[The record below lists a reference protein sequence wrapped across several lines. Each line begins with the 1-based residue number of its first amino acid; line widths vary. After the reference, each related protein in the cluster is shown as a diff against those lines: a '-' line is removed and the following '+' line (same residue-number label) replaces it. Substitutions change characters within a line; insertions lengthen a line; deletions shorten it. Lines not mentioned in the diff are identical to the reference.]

1 MVNKNDNDISDIKA
15 EKTGDLKR
23 DNQTKDL
30 KIEVQGN
37 SIVIGTARRKELRN
51 Y

>member
-1 MVNKNDNDISDIKA
+1 MIMISLTSKS

-30 KIEVQGN
+30 KIEVEGN
-37 SIVIGTARRKELRN
+37 SIVIGAARRKELRN
-51 Y
+51 